1 MKPIK
6 KLNKIE
12 LSNKIVKDDIEDV
25 NKYGLW
31 SYMTT
36 DKNDPNAV
44 RERNYKYNKI
54 NNKSNNKSNNNL
66 KCTNIR
72 MDLVENFSNNE
83 LNRFKN
89 LLDKFRSENLK

>member
-6 KLNKIE
+6 KLSKIE
-12 LSNKIVKDDIEDV
+12 LSNKIVKDDIEDI

-44 RERNYKYNKI
+44 RERNYKYNKL
-54 NNKSNNKSNNNL
+54 NNKLNDKNNL
-66 KCTNIR
+66 KCTNYGQPYNIF
-72 MDLVENFSNNE
+72 V
-83 LNRFKN
+83 LNWLF
-89 LLDKFRSENLK
+89 ETTT

>member
-12 LSNKIVKDDIEDV
+12 LSNKIVKDDVEDV

-36 DKNDPNAV
+36 NKNDPNAV
-44 RERNYKYNKI
+44 RERNNRYNKL
-54 NNKSNNKSNNNL
+54 NNKSNNKLNNNL

-72 MDLVENFSNNE
+72 MDLVENFNNNE
-83 LNRFKN
+83 LIRFKK
-89 LLDKFRSENLK
+89 LLDKFKSKNFK

>member
-44 RERNYKYNKI
+44 RERNSRYNKL
-54 NNKSNNKSNNNL
+54 NNKSNNKLNDNL

-72 MDLVENFSNNE
+72 MDLVENFNNNE
-83 LNRFKN
+83 LIRFKI
-89 LLDKFRSENLK
+89 LLDKFKSKNFK